1 MVYDSKDSETLYD
14 TYVEL
19 LDLLPIVNCLVRL
32 LHFTSLSYTLNFTHK
47 LQMTKSQH
55 FTTFD

>member
-19 LDLLPIVNCLVRL
+19 LDLLPIVNCLVWLNFYIL
-32 LHFTSLSYTLNFTHK
+32 LHLATH
-47 LQMTKSQH
+47 
-55 FTTFD
+55 